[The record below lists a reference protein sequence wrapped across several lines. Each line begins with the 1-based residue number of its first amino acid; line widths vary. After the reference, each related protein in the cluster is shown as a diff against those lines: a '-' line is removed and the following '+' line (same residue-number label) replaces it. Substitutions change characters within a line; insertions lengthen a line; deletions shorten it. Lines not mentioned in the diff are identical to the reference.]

1 MAGVI
6 SLKSAK
12 LKKHKKKMNPELVE
26 ILGEEPVLNLVE
38 FYESYARE
46 LEAKIV
52 QDFTRTLQDLQKATG
67 TDGKFSKS

>member
-12 LKKHKKKMNPELVE
+12 LKKHKKKMNPDLVE

-38 FYESYARE
+38 FYEAYAQE
-46 LEAKIV
+46 LEEKKV

>member
-46 LEAKIV
+46 LEEKKV

>member
-12 LKKHKKKMNPELVE
+12 LKKHKRKMNPELVE